1 MAGDACV
8 CRRKSA
14 CGFAKD
20 LALICRNRE
29 RAAFVKAGAIPG
41 GPVAIKSRVMDLKS
55 SIVALAMKVSTIRF
69 TCPRAGRESMARGST
84 SSAGMMRI

>member
-8 CRRKSA
+8 CRRKRA
-14 CGFAKD
+14 CEFAKH

-41 GPVAIKSRVMDLKS
+41 GPVASKSRVIDLK
-55 SIVALAMKVSTIRF
+55 LKN
-69 TCPRAGRESMARGST
+69 GK
-84 SSAGMMRI
+84 

>member
-8 CRRKSA
+8 CRRKRA

-41 GPVAIKSRVMDLKS
+41 GPVAIKSRVIDLK
-55 SIVALAMKVSTIRF
+55 LKNGKR
-69 TCPRAGRESMARGST
+69 
-84 SSAGMMRI
+84 